1 VTVISAPAGSGKTSL
16 LRAWPADRASR
27 AGPFVQVQRGQQDA
41 QQFGPAFRHG
51 KLYALE
57 ASRPRASPHQGTGRI
72 VRVTPHRPAQTVVSH
87 LTFPTGMT
95 VGPDGAFY
103 VSTRSFGFG
112 ARAGRILR
120 IQPSPQT
127 HKP

>member
-41 QQFGPAFRHG
+41 QQFGPTFRHG

-57 ASRPRASPHQGTGRI
+57 ASTTAGEPTPGTGRI

-103 VSTRSFGFG
+103 VSTRGFGFG
-112 ARAGRILR
+112 ARADRILR

>member
-1 VTVISAPAGSGKTSL
+1 VTVTSAPAGSGKTSL

-51 KLYALE
+51 KLE

-103 VSTRSFGFG
+103 VSTRGFGFG